1 MGEMGRLHAGLP
13 DDLLNFQY
21 DPVACAVAA
30 GWPGA
35 IVEKTRL
42 QLVRDGDL
50 VRFRPGAAGRPM
62 RMLAGLDPGSFT
74 EYWLEAVEA
83 AQSLA

>member
-1 MGEMGRLHAGLP
+1 MP

-21 DPVACAVAA
+21 DPVACAVAI

-35 IVEKTRL
+35 IVEQARL
-42 QLVRDGDL
+42 QLVHQGEL
-50 VRFRPGAAGRPM
+50 LRFRPGAAGRPM
-62 RMLAGLDPGSFT
+62 RILADLDWVSFAG
-74 EYWLEAVEA
+74 YWLEAIEA